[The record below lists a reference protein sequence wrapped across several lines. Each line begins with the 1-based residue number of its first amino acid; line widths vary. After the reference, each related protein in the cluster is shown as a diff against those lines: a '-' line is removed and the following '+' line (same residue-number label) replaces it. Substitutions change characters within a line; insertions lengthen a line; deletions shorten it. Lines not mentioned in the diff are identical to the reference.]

1 MSSPNGPKS
10 GSTPQDDSDLHS
22 NADNPYNA
30 GSPRVDATGN
40 ASAGYG
46 VGSNAPIGYY
56 SNPPV
61 SSGGNPHS
69 GGADGWDASAIN
81 FNSLYDDVL
90 ANRATRGNAVQ
101 PNAGDTF
108 ADEGYGPDGEG
119 RS

>member
-10 GSTPQDDSDLHS
+10 GATPNDDSDLHTS
-22 NADNPYNA
+22 GNPYNA

-56 SNPPV
+56 TNPPV

-69 GGADGWDASAIN
+69 QGADGWDANAMD
-81 FNSLYDDVL
+81 FGSLYDDVL
-90 ANRATRGNAVQ
+90 ASRTTSGNAAQ
-101 PNAGDTF
+101 PNASDTYQ
-108 ADEGYGPDGEG
+108 DDGFGSDGQG